1 MFGQQLQLVGDRVV
15 YYTHSFVHVLALNDT
30 IGLRQLEA
38 KADVLNAVEV
48 QYLALKPLMSGLVL
62 FAASVP
68 QLYSGLGQHSQSVFL
83 TSQFALHVLVAAQLG
98 AAVVYLCGQ
107 LGAILSLIR
116 LDNPSQ

>member
-1 MFGQQLQLVGDRVV
+1 MFGQQLQLVVDRVV

-48 QYLALKPLMSGLVL
+48 QYLALKPLMSVLAL

-83 TSQFALHVLVAAQLG
+83 TSQFALHVLVEQVG

-116 LDNPSQ
+116 LDYASQ